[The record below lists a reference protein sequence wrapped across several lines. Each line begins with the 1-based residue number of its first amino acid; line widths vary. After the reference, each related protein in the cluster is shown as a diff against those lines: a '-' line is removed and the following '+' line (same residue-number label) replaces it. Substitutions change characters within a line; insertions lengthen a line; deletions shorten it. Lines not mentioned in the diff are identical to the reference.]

1 MSVAPNLHSL
11 PPGKHAFH
19 IHKNPDYGPSLK
31 DGKMVAGLKASGHDD
46 PSGTEHSHKHDH
58 GHGGHG
64 TVPQGDLPDFT
75 TDAGGTATKAVISD
89 KLKLAQIQGRS
100 IKVHR

>member
-1 MSVAPNLHSL
+1 
-11 PPGKHAFH
+11 
-19 IHKNPDYGPSLK
+19 
-31 DGKMVAGLKASGHDD
+31 MVARLKASGHYD
-46 PSGTEHSHKHDH
+46 PSGTGHGHKHGH

-64 TVPQGDLPDFT
+64 TVPHGDLPDFT

-100 IKVHR
+100 ITVHRYSTNDRGKPKGGGPRFACGVIEK

>member
-1 MSVAPNLHSL
+1 
-11 PPGKHAFH
+11 
-19 IHKNPDYGPSLK
+19 
-31 DGKMVAGLKASGHDD
+31 MVAGLKASGHYD
-46 PSGTEHSHKHDH
+46 PSGTGHGHKHGH

-64 TVPQGDLPDFT
+64 TVPHGDLPDFT

-100 IKVHR
+100 ITVHRYGTNDRGKPLDGGSRFACGVIEK

>member
-1 MSVAPNLHSL
+1 
-11 PPGKHAFH
+11 
-19 IHKNPDYGPSLK
+19 
-31 DGKMVAGLKASGHDD
+31 MVAGLKASGHYD
-46 PSGTEHSHKHDH
+46 PSGTGHDHKHGH

-64 TVPQGDLPDFT
+64 TVPDFT

-100 IKVHR
+100 IKVHRYGTNDRGKPKGGGPRFACGVIEK